1 MTWLVSEVGPVGQ
14 SGQGR
19 SLRLKSGYPLDR
31 PTSFLPATCSS
42 VPCVPWARQWSPL
55 NLRVHCA
62 ERVVGLS
69 GDQRTGMPDQTTS
82 RKGSDAAS
90 SSRTDSSASTPIR
103 GDFPT
108 WVEFDPK
115 AGTLV
120 FA

>member
-1 MTWLVSEVGPVGQ
+1 MTWLVSEVGPDGQ

-69 GDQRTGMPDQTTS
+69 PNWRGSTNGHA
-82 RKGSDAAS
+82 GSDDQPQ
-90 SSRTDSSASTPIR
+90 RQRR
-103 GDFPT
+103 GF
-108 WVEFDPK
+108 
-115 AGTLV
+115 LV
-120 FA
+120 SNR